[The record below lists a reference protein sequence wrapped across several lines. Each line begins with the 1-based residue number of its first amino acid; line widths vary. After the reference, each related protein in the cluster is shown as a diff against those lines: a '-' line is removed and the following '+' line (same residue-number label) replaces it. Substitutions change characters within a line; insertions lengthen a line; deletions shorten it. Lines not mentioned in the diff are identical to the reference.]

1 HDPRLLTRLART
13 VAKVNRMVIH
23 CWLLQ
28 MELLGGFSATMSG
41 IPWLFA
47 ERSSTRAY
55 PPTFKNRL
63 RLRAAAFASGIVSNS
78 AGGDLYWRER
88 GTGSVRRYVV
98 SNVVPVAEIGAA
110 PVASS
115 EDLYA
120 GPDEACVLYA
130 GRLDDGKK

>member
-1 HDPRLLTRLART
+1 
-13 VAKVNRMVIH
+13 
-23 CWLLQ
+23 
-28 MELLGGFSATMSG
+28 
-41 IPWLFA
+41 
-47 ERSSTRAY
+47 
-55 PPTFKNRL
+55 
-63 RLRAAAFASGIVSNS
+63 
-78 AGGDLYWRER
+78 

-130 GRLDDGKK
+130 GRLDDGKNAECLVRALSQVRSSKPFRALICGDGPLRSRIEHVIEASGIRERVRVAGYVHNLWSLLKRADVLVSP